1 MLRISEERGPA
12 ARAEMRSGDGA
23 ANPYLI
29 SAAILAAGLDGIE
42 RKLKPPK
49 PVIGNFYEGPE
60 DAMGVPLPT
69 SLGEALDALEA
80 DTRLVKAIGPE
91 LIEVF
96 LRNKRYELGRWEAQQ
111 NRLTAWEIEEYAEA
125 L

>member
-1 MLRISEERGPA
+1 V
-12 ARAEMRSGDGA
+12 RSGDGA

-42 RKLKPPK
+42 RKLKSPK
-49 PVIGNFYEGPE
+49 PVVGNFYEGPE
-60 DAMGVPLPT
+60 SAMGTQLPT
-69 SLGEALDALEA
+69 SLGQALDTLEA
-80 DTRLVKAIGPE
+80 DTRLVKLIGPE

-96 LRNKRYELGRWEAQQ
+96 LHNKRYELARWEAHQ
-111 NRLTAWEIEEYAEA
+111 NRLTAWEIEEYAAA

>member
-1 MLRISEERGPA
+1 
-12 ARAEMRSGDGA
+12 
-23 ANPYLI
+23 
-29 SAAILAAGLDGIE
+29 
-42 RKLKPPK
+42 
-49 PVIGNFYEGPE
+49 
-60 DAMGVPLPT
+60 MGVPLPT